1 MPQQYQFISP
11 DEKWLE
17 PVDAEVKVLIHE
29 PEDEESKNRCVN
41 CAHCTY
47 HTIEEHLVE
56 GFKDREIKNS
66 RISSYQFKRN
76 ITGCNFSKVVCK
88 CAYDTED
95 KVYHTFGST
104 CEQFE
109 PSETFVH
116 PFADIEQNE
125 EVRIQQR
132 IQSAK
137 RISL

>member
-1 MPQQYQFISP
+1 MSQQYQFISP

-17 PVDAEVKVLIHE
+17 PVDEEVKVLSHE
-29 PEDEESKNRCVN
+29 PEDEESTNRCVN

-47 HTIEEHLVE
+47 HTIEEKLVE
-56 GFKDREIKNS
+56 GFKDRVIKIS
-66 RISSYQFKRN
+66 RMSSYQFKRN
-76 ITGCNFSKVVCK
+76 ITGCDFSKVVCK

-95 KVYHTFGST
+95 KVFHTFNST

-116 PFADIEQNE
+116 PFADIEHTE
-125 EVRIQQR
+125 DIKIQQR

-137 RISL
+137 RIGL

>member
-1 MPQQYQFISP
+1 MSQQYQFISP

-17 PVDAEVKVLIHE
+17 PVDEEVKVLNHE
-29 PEDEESKNRCVN
+29 PEDEASTNRCVN

-47 HTIEEHLVE
+47 HTIEEKLVE
-56 GFKDREIKNS
+56 GFKDRVIKIS
-66 RISSYQFKRN
+66 RMSSYQFKRN

-95 KVYHTFGST
+95 KVSHTFGST

-116 PFADIEQNE
+116 PFADIERTKEIQ
-125 EVRIQQR
+125 IQQR